1 MILYYV
7 FVTLGT
13 LVCAF
18 VFKSALNVSVASLAP
33 ILGMAILIFVALM
46 HRQADKDM
54 REGFRTAYFIGD
66 VFLNREEEDAAMSFW
81 TRACLIGAPLH
92 LPLIFFGGEG
102 VKTVGV
108 LLIVMLSLAV
118 GSLSFLLKHR
128 KDVRQRMDAE
138 AEELRHQREREE
150 QGKM

>member
-7 FVTLGT
+7 LVTLGT

-46 HRQADKDM
+46 HRQADKDI

-66 VFLNREEEDAAMSFW
+66 IFLNRAEEDAAMSCW

-92 LPLIFFGGEG
+92 LPLILFGGEG

-108 LLIVMLSLAV
+108 LLIVMLSLAI
-118 GSLSFLLKHR
+118 GSLSFLIRHR
-128 KDVRQRMDAE
+128 GEIKKRADSER
-138 AEELRHQREREE
+138 EELKRQIEREE
-150 QGKM
+150 QGKL